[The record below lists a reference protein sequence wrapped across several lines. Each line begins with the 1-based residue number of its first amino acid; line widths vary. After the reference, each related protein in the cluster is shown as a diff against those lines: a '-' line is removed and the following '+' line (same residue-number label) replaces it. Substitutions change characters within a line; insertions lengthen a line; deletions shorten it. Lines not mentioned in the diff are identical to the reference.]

1 MIIFDISK
9 YYCIFVIET
18 MIIELLSKHNAEIV
32 TRLNRWIKRIFTC
45 NKLKISDL
53 IIIFGSQADHQR
65 IRELHQSNS
74 LFYALNAPVYMV
86 QLNRELNQEWI
97 FRISFPKYSWRISL
111 SLQLPLESSKHLC
124 PHCKHNKLTIN
135 HLYANGKNTCSHSYP
150 HALTTFSRKI
160 SHSILF
166 INHILSFL

>member
-53 IIIFGSQADHQR
+53 IMTFGSQADHLG
-65 IRELHQSNS
+65 E
-74 LFYALNAPVYMV
+74 M
-86 QLNRELNQEWI
+86 
-97 FRISFPKYSWRISL
+97 
-111 SLQLPLESSKHLC
+111 
-124 PHCKHNKLTIN
+124 
-135 HLYANGKNTCSHSYP
+135 
-150 HALTTFSRKI
+150 KI
-160 SHSILF
+160 LRQTKTEKRPQKAT
-166 INHILSFL
+166 L

>member
-53 IIIFGSQADHQR
+53 IIIFGSQAVHIETKPEGDKKKK
-65 IRELHQSNS
+65 
-74 LFYALNAPVYMV
+74 V
-86 QLNRELNQEWI
+86 
-97 FRISFPKYSWRISL
+97 
-111 SLQLPLESSKHLC
+111 LQYQC
-124 PHCKHNKLTIN
+124 IV
-135 HLYANGKNTCSHSYP
+135 G
-150 HALTTFSRKI
+150 
-160 SHSILF
+160 LF
-166 INHILSFL
+166 INRKTFRDSFSNHFVSVLHLLTQNKL